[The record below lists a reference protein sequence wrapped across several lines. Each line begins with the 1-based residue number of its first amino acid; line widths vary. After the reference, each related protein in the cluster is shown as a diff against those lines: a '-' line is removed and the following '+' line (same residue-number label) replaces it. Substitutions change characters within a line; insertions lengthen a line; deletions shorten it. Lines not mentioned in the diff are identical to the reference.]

1 MQVKPERNRFGSRWL
16 PLATDDPELMHRGD
30 EILARRG
37 RLASIGFLLAGGV
50 VPIAS
55 SVRPEHLPHFYATGV
70 MLAVLGAARFV
81 LSNRVPAPGPRADAW
96 FRSYSIVVLAMSAV
110 WSELLTWCLHLY
122 GTQAPGLLMLVGNA
136 GIASASLLSL
146 PPGRSVR
153 LTQAYLTFTLLPP
166 VVPLLAAGTPEAR
179 GAALMMTFYYVLL
192 LAFARG
198 LHSDFWR
205 SLENL
210 TLLEAHARELERARA
225 AAEAASRAKSEF
237 VANVSHEIRTP
248 MNGVLGVTELLMETP
263 LDEAQRELTHM
274 IQSSAESLLGIIN
287 DILDH
292 AKMESGRFTLEHVAC
307 DLARI
312 ARDVA
317 QLLRPIAEQKRL
329 ALDVEMASEL
339 PARVLGDPV
348 RLRQVL
354 TNLVGNAVKF
364 TESGSVRIRLSATPT
379 EAGTTRVRI
388 EVTDTGIGIPPEKQA
403 SVFESYT
410 QADGSHTRRFG
421 GTGLGLTISRRLVEL
436 MGGELR
442 LQSEPGRGSTFWCEL
457 PFDVAAAPATADSPS
472 PRARGTGRWTGRRA
486 LLAEDNAV
494 NRRVAT
500 AQLSRLG
507 LVVDSVMD
515 GREAVDAYFAHE
527 WDIVFMD
534 VQMPEMDGLE
544 ATIEIRRR
552 LAGRRHVPI
561 VALTAHAMPEDRD
574 RCLASGMD
582 DYITKPLRPEEL
594 ERVLGRWMD
603 PAGSGNEAE
612 DDGISRAA

>member
-1 MQVKPERNRFGSRWL
+1 MHARSPKPAAGSAWL
-16 PLATDDPELMHRGD
+16 PFVTLEAELLRRGD
-30 EILARRG
+30 EALAVRG
-37 RLASIGFLLAGGV
+37 RVAAVGFLLCSVV
-50 VPIAS
+50 VPFS
-55 SVRPEHLPHFYATGV
+55 SGVAPEHLP
-70 MLAVLGAARFV
+70 RFV
-81 LSNRVPAPGPRADAW
+81 LTGVVLAILGAFRFAMSRRVPAEPAAAARW
-96 FRSYSIVVLAMSAV
+96 FRNYALVGLAMAATWSQLVTWSLAV
-110 WSELLTWCLHLY
+110 Y
-122 GTQAPGLLMLVGNA
+122 GTSPPGLLVLVANA
-136 GIASASLLSL
+136 GIASASLVSMTPSRTIRL
-146 PPGRSVR
+146 P
-153 LTQAYLTFTLLPP
+153 QAYLTIVLLPAA
-166 VVPLLAAGTPEAR
+166 VPMLTTGAPGGVGATVMILVFYSLL
-179 GAALMMTFYYVLL
+179 M
-192 LAFARG
+192 AFADG
-198 LHSDFWR
+198 LHQDFWR
-205 SLENL
+205 GMENL
-210 TLLEAHARELERARA
+210 NLAEARTRELERARVV
-225 AAEAASRAKSEF
+225 AEAASRAKSEF

-263 LDEAQRELTHM
+263 LDEAQRELARM

-307 DLARI
+307 DLTRI

-329 ALDVEMASEL
+329 DLRVELTSEM
-339 PARVLGDPV
+339 PARVVGDPV

-364 TESGSVRIRLSATPT
+364 TESGSVRIRLSATPAET
-379 EAGTTRVRI
+379 GTTHVRI
-388 EVTDTGIGIPPEKQA
+388 EVIDTGIGIPPEKQA

-436 MGGELR
+436 MGGELQLR
-442 LQSEPGRGSTFWCEL
+442 SEPGHGSTFWCDL
-457 PFDVAAAPATADSPS
+457 PFEVAVASAAEDSTLH
-472 PRARGTGRWTGRRA
+472 RVRMAGRWKGFRA

-494 NRRVAT
+494 NRRVAM

-507 LVVDSVMD
+507 LDVEPVVD
-515 GREAVDAYFAHE
+515 GRQAVDAYFAQRY
-527 WDIVFMD
+527 DIVFMD

-544 ATIEIRRR
+544 AATEIRRR
-552 LAGRRHVPI
+552 LAGGAHVPI

-574 RCLASGMD
+574 RCLAAGMD

-603 PAGSGNEAE
+603 PVGSGNEEE